1 MLWILEILFFLVDV
15 LTGTP
20 LSAPIVLSKFG
31 SGLEKMATFLR
42 MSEMGRTQLIQTAGE
57 LQLPITQ
64 VLLVL

>member
-15 LTGTP
+15 FTGTP
-20 LSAPIVLSKFG
+20 LSAPIVSSKFG